1 MERAA
6 RRECRSAKSVS
17 YTHLDVYKRQVL
29 CSNVDSVLIV
39 QALGAGEVLLDRVA
53 RSLVLALDCDAEPVV
68 DVYKRQVEGD
78 RSTGPPLRAAICS
91 GDSPR
96 RRQSLIASSLAAAA
110 GSSASIPRLEETRT
124 ESAHSCA
131 ARAS

>member
-1 MERAA
+1 M
-6 RRECRSAKSVS
+6 
-17 YTHLDVYKRQVL
+17 
-29 CSNVDSVLIV
+29 
-39 QALGAGEVLLDRVA
+39 
-53 RSLVLALDCDAEPVV
+53 
-68 DVYKRQVEGD
+68 VEGD

-96 RRQSLIASSLAAAA
+96 RRQSLMASSLAAAA
-110 GSSASIPRLEETRT
+110 GSSASIPRLDETRT

>member
-1 MERAA
+1 M
-6 RRECRSAKSVS
+6 
-17 YTHLDVYKRQVL
+17 
-29 CSNVDSVLIV
+29 VD
-39 QALGAGEVLLDRVA
+39 
-53 RSLVLALDCDAEPVV
+53 
-68 DVYKRQVEGD
+68 GD

-110 GSSASIPRLEETRT
+110 GSSASIPRLDETRT
-124 ESAHSCA
+124 ESAHSGA

>member
-1 MERAA
+1 M
-6 RRECRSAKSVS
+6 
-17 YTHLDVYKRQVL
+17 
-29 CSNVDSVLIV
+29 VD
-39 QALGAGEVLLDRVA
+39 
-53 RSLVLALDCDAEPVV
+53 
-68 DVYKRQVEGD
+68 GD

-91 GDSPR
+91 GESPR

-110 GSSASIPRLEETRT
+110 GSSASIPRLDETRT

>member
-1 MERAA
+1 M
-6 RRECRSAKSVS
+6 
-17 YTHLDVYKRQVL
+17 
-29 CSNVDSVLIV
+29 
-39 QALGAGEVLLDRVA
+39 
-53 RSLVLALDCDAEPVV
+53 
-68 DVYKRQVEGD
+68 VEGD

-110 GSSASIPRLEETRT
+110 GSSASIPRLDETRT

>member
-1 MERAA
+1 M
-6 RRECRSAKSVS
+6 
-17 YTHLDVYKRQVL
+17 
-29 CSNVDSVLIV
+29 VD
-39 QALGAGEVLLDRVA
+39 
-53 RSLVLALDCDAEPVV
+53 
-68 DVYKRQVEGD
+68 GD
-78 RSTGPPLRAAICS
+78 RSTGPPLRAAICA

-110 GSSASIPRLEETRT
+110 GSSASIPRLDETRT

>member
-1 MERAA
+1 M
-6 RRECRSAKSVS
+6 
-17 YTHLDVYKRQVL
+17 
-29 CSNVDSVLIV
+29 
-39 QALGAGEVLLDRVA
+39 
-53 RSLVLALDCDAEPVV
+53 
-68 DVYKRQVEGD
+68 VEGD

-96 RRQSLIASSLAAAA
+96 RRQSLIASSLVAAA
-110 GSSASIPRLEETRT
+110 GSSASIPRLDETRT

>member
-1 MERAA
+1 M
-6 RRECRSAKSVS
+6 
-17 YTHLDVYKRQVL
+17 
-29 CSNVDSVLIV
+29 VD
-39 QALGAGEVLLDRVA
+39 
-53 RSLVLALDCDAEPVV
+53 
-68 DVYKRQVEGD
+68 GD

-96 RRQSLIASSLAAAA
+96 RRQPLIASSLAAAA
-110 GSSASIPRLEETRT
+110 GSSASIPRLDETRT

>member
-1 MERAA
+1 M
-6 RRECRSAKSVS
+6 
-17 YTHLDVYKRQVL
+17 
-29 CSNVDSVLIV
+29 VD
-39 QALGAGEVLLDRVA
+39 
-53 RSLVLALDCDAEPVV
+53 
-68 DVYKRQVEGD
+68 GD

-96 RRQSLIASSLAAAA
+96 RRQSLMASSLAAAA
-110 GSSASIPRLEETRT
+110 GSSASIPRLDETRT

>member
-1 MERAA
+1 M
-6 RRECRSAKSVS
+6 
-17 YTHLDVYKRQVL
+17 
-29 CSNVDSVLIV
+29 VD
-39 QALGAGEVLLDRVA
+39 
-53 RSLVLALDCDAEPVV
+53 
-68 DVYKRQVEGD
+68 GD

-110 GSSASIPRLEETRT
+110 GSSASIPRLDETRT

>member
-1 MERAA
+1 M
-6 RRECRSAKSVS
+6 
-17 YTHLDVYKRQVL
+17 
-29 CSNVDSVLIV
+29 VD
-39 QALGAGEVLLDRVA
+39 
-53 RSLVLALDCDAEPVV
+53 
-68 DVYKRQVEGD
+68 GD

-110 GSSASIPRLEETRT
+110 GSSASIPRLDEART

>member
-1 MERAA
+1 M
-6 RRECRSAKSVS
+6 
-17 YTHLDVYKRQVL
+17 
-29 CSNVDSVLIV
+29 
-39 QALGAGEVLLDRVA
+39 
-53 RSLVLALDCDAEPVV
+53 
-68 DVYKRQVEGD
+68 VEGD

-96 RRQSLIASSLAAAA
+96 RRQPLIASSLAAAA
-110 GSSASIPRLEETRT
+110 GSSASIPRLDETRT

>member
-1 MERAA
+1 M
-6 RRECRSAKSVS
+6 
-17 YTHLDVYKRQVL
+17 
-29 CSNVDSVLIV
+29 VD
-39 QALGAGEVLLDRVA
+39 
-53 RSLVLALDCDAEPVV
+53 
-68 DVYKRQVEGD
+68 GD

-96 RRQSLIASSLAAAA
+96 RRQSLMASSLAAAA
-110 GSSASIPRLEETRT
+110 GSSASTPRLDETRT

>member
-1 MERAA
+1 M
-6 RRECRSAKSVS
+6 
-17 YTHLDVYKRQVL
+17 
-29 CSNVDSVLIV
+29 VD
-39 QALGAGEVLLDRVA
+39 
-53 RSLVLALDCDAEPVV
+53 
-68 DVYKRQVEGD
+68 GD

-110 GSSASIPRLEETRT
+110 GPSASIPRLDETRT

>member
-1 MERAA
+1 M
-6 RRECRSAKSVS
+6 
-17 YTHLDVYKRQVL
+17 
-29 CSNVDSVLIV
+29 
-39 QALGAGEVLLDRVA
+39 
-53 RSLVLALDCDAEPVV
+53 
-68 DVYKRQVEGD
+68 VEGD

-96 RRQSLIASSLAAAA
+96 RRQSLMASSLAVAA
-110 GSSASIPRLEETRT
+110 GSSASIPRLDETRT

>member
-1 MERAA
+1 M
-6 RRECRSAKSVS
+6 
-17 YTHLDVYKRQVL
+17 
-29 CSNVDSVLIV
+29 
-39 QALGAGEVLLDRVA
+39 
-53 RSLVLALDCDAEPVV
+53 
-68 DVYKRQVEGD
+68 VEGD

-96 RRQSLIASSLAAAA
+96 RRQSLMASSLAVAA
-110 GSSASIPRLEETRT
+110 GPSASIPRLDETST